1 MSSARGQ
8 ANHKLYLARLV
19 LAGWEQQRAGQAIPA
34 STLAQAFAPGVR
46 AHLLDAY
53 GWLLLGLVG
62 EEQPAAGIPH
72 AVAELPAVAPGKAT
86 PAQLQEFIRLE
97 NAGWLAELQRQPTY
111 SVASRGG
118 SSLARTADD
127 IPLPEDFQQW
137 AQHLE
142 SSLVQIGDLLD
153 EC

>member
-8 ANHKLYLARLV
+8 ANHKLYLARLL
-19 LAGWEQQRAGQAIPA
+19 LAGWEQQRASQAAPA

-53 GWLLLGLVG
+53 GWMLLALVNAD
-62 EEQPAAGIPH
+62 QASTGIPH
-72 AVAELPAVAPGKAT
+72 AVAELPPVAPGKAV

-97 NAGWLAELQRQPTY
+97 ASGWLADLLREPTY
-111 SVASRGG
+111 SVSSRGS

-127 IPLPEDFQQW
+127 IPAPEDLQHW
-137 AQHLE
+137 AHELE
-142 SSLVQIGDLLD
+142 ASLVRTSDLLD